1 MCCLSKLILGAL
13 VSTVLALSA
22 AIVPANAQDKISWRL
37 QTVAAP
43 NSLEFNEL
51 PLAFAKRV
59 GEASKGRLDIKV
71 FASGVIAKEF
81 EAGDAVGKG
90 ALQMWHSY
98 LTLFA
103 GREPAFKTSSEW
115 PVMVHPLQGPMW
127 YHKEAFGNFRKIA
140 EKHGMYFLGVSPL
153 LGEHIWST
161 KPLRSVEDLK
171 GLKIRS
177 GGLAADSFALLGA
190 SPVALPPTEIY
201 SALQRKL
208 VEAAEF
214 TTLPVNYGF
223 GLHEVAKYIV
233 MPTYSGGANSD
244 WVVNLKAWNAL
255 SPDLKAIVESAMN
268 EVSYTYWL
276 KSIQEEQK
284 VMVELKSKG
293 IEFVQWPPEEMRKLE
308 IARLRVMKEKYAPSS
323 PALAEIVASQI
334 NFMKSLGYDVPKEFL
349 E

>member
-1 MCCLSKLILGAL
+1 MHCSTKSILLAFVTTG
-13 VSTVLALSA
+13 LALSA
-22 AIVPANAQDKISWRL
+22 AIAPATAQEKIRWRL
-37 QTVAAP
+37 QTVASP
-43 NSLEFNEL
+43 NTLEFNEQ

-59 GEASKGRLDIKV
+59 NEASNGRLEIKV
-71 FASGVIAKEF
+71 FPSGVIAKEF
-81 EAGDAVGKG
+81 EAGEAVGKG
-90 ALQMWHSY
+90 AFQMWHSY
-98 LTLFA
+98 LTLFS

-115 PVMVHPLQGPMW
+115 PVMVNPLQGPMW
-127 YHKEAFGNFRKIA
+127 YQKEALPTFRKIA

-255 SPDLKAIVESAMN
+255 PPDLKAIVEAAMA
-268 EVSYTYWL
+268 EVSYNSWL

-284 VMVELKSKG
+284 VMAELKGKG
-293 IEFVQWPPEEMRKLE
+293 VEFVQWSPEDMRKLE
-308 IARLRVMKEKYAPSS
+308 IARLKVMKEKYAPSS
-323 PALAEIVASQI
+323 PALAEIITSQI
-334 NFMKSLGYDVPKEFL
+334 NFMKSFGYDVPKEFL